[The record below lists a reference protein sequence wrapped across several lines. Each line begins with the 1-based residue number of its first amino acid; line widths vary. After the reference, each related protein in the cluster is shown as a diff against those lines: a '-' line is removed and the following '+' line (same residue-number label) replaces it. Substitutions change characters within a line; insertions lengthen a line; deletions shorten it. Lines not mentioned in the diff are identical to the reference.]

1 MIISLVSGREVPFVL
16 LIFVLTVVTFSI
28 LRAMKGKIP
37 TIRELPAMA
46 AIKEAV
52 GRCVEMGTPIL
63 YAGGNSLAGLASPRG
78 PGHMAGLGILGEV
91 ASQAARLKAETI
103 ALVSWPEQ
111 LPIADAIVRNAYD
124 GQGYSEGY
132 KPDDVEFTSDRSFTH
147 CIRMMSL
154 VYNRKPASCVLAGSY
169 SGESLLMCET
179 ASSTGAIVIGGTE
192 TANQMPYFAAVC
204 DYLLIGPEIF
214 AAEAAAT
221 GQPVLLGS
229 LLGDDIVK
237 AVSICLLFAGLALT
251 IIFGVKIG

>member
-1 MIISLVSGREVPFVL
+1 
-16 LIFVLTVVTFSI
+16 
-28 LRAMKGKIP
+28 
-37 TIRELPAMA
+37 
-46 AIKEAV
+46 
-52 GRCVEMGTPIL
+52 
-63 YAGGNSLAGLASPRG
+63 
-78 PGHMAGLGILGEV
+78 
-91 ASQAARLKAETI
+91 
-103 ALVSWPEQ
+103 
-111 LPIADAIVRNAYD
+111 
-124 GQGYSEGY
+124 
-132 KPDDVEFTSDRSFTH
+132 
-147 CIRMMSL
+147 
-154 VYNRKPASCVLAGSY
+154 
-169 SGESLLMCET
+169 MCET